1 MQISVSL
8 RTRQTTSRAVV
19 IVASLCS
26 LGVLLLPWTQEGSR
40 ERNAYSLGRA
50 LNETG
55 LITTMVERSLY
66 DGVIVIPV
74 IVGVVCAATQ
84 FRRDGLAAISATA
97 IGAIEIVASL
107 AVITKVSGHTE
118 IGPWLAVVVGGIT
131 TASWPLW
138 LITRERNRV

>member
-1 MQISVSL
+1 MQMTVSL
-8 RTRQTTSRAVV
+8 RKRQTTSRAVV
-19 IVASLCS
+19 VASFCS
-26 LGVLLLPWTQEGSR
+26 LGVLLLPWMHEGST

-66 DGVIVIPV
+66 DGVIVIPA
-74 IVGVVCAATQ
+74 IVGVVCAATLL
-84 FRRDGLAAISATA
+84 RRDGLAAILATA
-97 IGAIEIVASL
+97 IGAIEILASL
-107 AVITKVSGHTE
+107 AVITRVSGSIE